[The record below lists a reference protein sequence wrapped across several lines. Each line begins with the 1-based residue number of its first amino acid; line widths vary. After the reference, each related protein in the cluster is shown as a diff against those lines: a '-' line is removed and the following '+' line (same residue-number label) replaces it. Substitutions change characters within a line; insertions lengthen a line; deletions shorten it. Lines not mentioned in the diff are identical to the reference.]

1 MSDKEG
7 FVNTFRL
14 WKVVGWAL
22 NPLGDPLKDLFIVA
36 ESLDEAISL
45 ARKINEGYCGG
56 QVVT

>member
-1 MSDKEG
+1 M
-7 FVNTFRL
+7 NTFRL
-14 WKVVGWAL
+14 WKIVGWAL